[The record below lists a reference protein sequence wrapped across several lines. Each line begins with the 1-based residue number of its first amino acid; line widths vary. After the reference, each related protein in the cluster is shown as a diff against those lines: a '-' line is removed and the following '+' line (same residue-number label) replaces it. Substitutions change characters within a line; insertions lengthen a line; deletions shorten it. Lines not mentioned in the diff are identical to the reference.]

1 MNAHHANTVVAF
13 ALAAVLGGVVFL
25 GGGIGTPSAQ
35 AGEGRFAGASDTSG
49 RLLLA
54 AATTDG
60 DTLRQTTTGTTGTGG
75 EEDEASAPSPE
86 TLAPIGINLARIADW
101 ETAWPFVDVMKTSRP
116 WIPQKPGHTD
126 PWDTGETLITDRSGW
141 PILQPGQA
149 ATTLMW
155 WMQGDYFPGGRYTVT
170 YEGKGKLGAFLGAR
184 MVGQSPGRA
193 IIEIRPPEG
202 RFVLKIQES
211 DPTDHIRNMRV
222 WIPGYEN
229 HDSYFHPLF
238 VERLR
243 PFKVIRYIDW
253 MRIIDSPLV
262 DWQDRPKVDDAR
274 WSTDRGVPIEVC
286 VALSNELGAD
296 MWICMPHMANDGYV
310 ENAAQLVLDTLDP
323 NLNVYLEYSNECWNG
338 LFAEARWAKARA
350 EEEGISMWEFIA
362 KEAQRDFRIWHR
374 VWGDQKHRV
383 KRVAAGQ
390 MVNPWIAK
398 QICTGLEG
406 EFDCIAPAAYF
417 SPKREIIQGYDE
429 TTTSLQMLM
438 DSRLDIYNRVRKGLH
453 GHKALAESWSD
464 QLGRPIDL
472 VTYEGGQHL
481 STGGAN
487 KPYLDAMIE
496 ANRRPEIATLY
507 RDLLRVFNEEGGSL
521 LIFYNYCAKFTR
533 YGSWGHLEYQDQP
546 LEQAHKYRALIEYIE
561 QAKERGAD
569 WAQN

>member
-1 MNAHHANTVVAF
+1 MNAHRDNTVVAF

-25 GGGIGTPSAQ
+25 GGGFVTHSAQ
-35 AGEGRFAGASDTSG
+35 AGEGRFTGASDSPG
-49 RLLLA
+49 RLLFA
-54 AATTDG
+54 AATPDG
-60 DTLRQTTTGTTGTGG
+60 DTLPQTPAGATDTASGGTN
-75 EEDEASAPSPE
+75 DAPTPE
-86 TLAPIGINLARIADW
+86 NLAAVGINLARVADW
-101 ETAWPFVDVMKTSRP
+101 EKAWPFVDVMKTSRP
-116 WIPQKPGHTD
+116 WIPQLPGRMD
-126 PWDTGETLITDRSGW
+126 PWDTGEPIVTDRNGW
-141 PILQPGQA
+141 PLLKPGQA

-155 WMQGDYFPGGRYTVT
+155 WIRGNYFPGGRYTVT
-170 YEGKGKLGAFLGAR
+170 YDGTGKLKTFLGAR
-184 MVGQSPGRA
+184 MVGQSAGKA
-193 IIEIRPPEG
+193 FVELRPPEG
-202 RFVLKIQES
+202 RFVLQVMES
-211 DPTDHIRNMRV
+211 DPVDPVRNMRV
-222 WIPGYEN
+222 WMPGYEN
-229 HDSYFHPLF
+229 HASYFHPLF

-253 MRIIDSPLV
+253 MRIIDSPLE
-262 DWQDRPKVDDAR
+262 DWQDRPKVEDAR

-296 MWICMPHMANDGYV
+296 MWICMPHKANDGYV

-374 VWGDQKHRV
+374 VWGAQKHRV

-398 QICTGLEG
+398 QICIGLEG

-417 SPKREIIQGYDE
+417 TPKRDIVRGYDE
-429 TTTSLQMLM
+429 TTTSLQILM

-453 GHKALAESWSD
+453 GHKALADNWAE
-464 QLGRPIDL
+464 QLGRPIEM
-472 VTYEGGQHL
+472 VTYEAGQHL

-487 KPYLDAMIE
+487 QPYLDAMIE
-496 ANRRPEIATLY
+496 ANRRPEMGLLY
-507 RDLLRVFNEEGGSL
+507 RDLLRVFNEEGGSM
-521 LIFYNYCAKFTR
+521 ITFYNYCSGFNR

-546 LEQAHKYRALIEYIE
+546 LEEAHKYQALMKYINR
-561 QAKERGAD
+561 AKELGAD
-569 WAQN
+569 WAQD